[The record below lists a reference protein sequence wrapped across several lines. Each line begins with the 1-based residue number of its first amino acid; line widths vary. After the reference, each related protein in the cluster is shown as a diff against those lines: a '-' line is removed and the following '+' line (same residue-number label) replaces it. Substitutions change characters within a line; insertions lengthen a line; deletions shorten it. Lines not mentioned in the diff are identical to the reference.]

1 MIGIHVYW
9 CTFLFLK
16 KKITKYHILK
26 LVFYIFLLS
35 YLNKTKVGQS
45 QKSLIYFEQS
55 ESTVAESYVY
65 GGASGFLDIHIF
77 KKSVQILSANHC

>member
-26 LVFYIFLLS
+26 LVLYN
-35 YLNKTKVGQS
+35 LNKTKVGQS